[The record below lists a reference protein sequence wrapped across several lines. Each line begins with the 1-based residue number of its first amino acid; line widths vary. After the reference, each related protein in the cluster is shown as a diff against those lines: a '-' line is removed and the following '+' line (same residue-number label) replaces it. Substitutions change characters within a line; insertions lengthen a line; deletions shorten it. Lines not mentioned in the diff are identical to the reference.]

1 MKKYLLIILSSII
14 GGIIAVYMY
23 EKLTTEV
30 FKKEKISN
38 LVLTEQLPINN
49 LIASTNLIQD
59 RPDFVKTAEN
69 TINTVVHVK
78 NSLSSSDANLVSR
91 MKSSYP

>member
-38 LVLTEQLPINN
+38 LVLTEQFF
-49 LIASTNLIQD
+49 LIASLSKEFI
-59 RPDFVKTAEN
+59 FFKTGFRSCFN
-69 TINTVVHVK
+69 CSKV
-78 NSLSSSDANLVSR
+78 
-91 MKSSYP
+91 